1 MHILYSHKIIRVIA
15 QKPIHTVQKI
25 ILVTAYRPIHT
36 VIKELSESPHCH
48 GWSRCKIYST
58 VHIWYVCQI
67 YSYSILVLM
76 YMDKNPYVV
85 HTVIYCCLLLKLF
98 NKLEMLANYESG

>member
-36 VIKELSESPHCH
+36 VIKELSESSHCH

-58 VHIWYVCQI
+58 YLVCMPD
-67 YSYSILVLM
+67 ILVQ
-76 YMDKNPYVV
+76 YTRTYVYGQKS
-85 HTVIYCCLLLKLF
+85 ICCTYGYILLLKLF